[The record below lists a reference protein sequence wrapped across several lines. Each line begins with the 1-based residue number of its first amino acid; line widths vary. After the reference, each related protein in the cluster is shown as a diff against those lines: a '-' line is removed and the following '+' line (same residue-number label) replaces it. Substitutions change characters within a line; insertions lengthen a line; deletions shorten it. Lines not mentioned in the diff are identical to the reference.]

1 MDANDVEL
9 FSTTDIESKTK
20 AVSVLVRNRISYLER
35 WEKIPLLRRRE
46 YGGARELCV
55 IYVNG
60 NQYEKAKKILDE
72 FNEEYFGPAGKRR
85 RRRGRKED
93 TATSV
98 ADPGQSM
105 QETVSSGGDDTDDVI
120 DNICTS

>member
-72 FNEEYFGPAGKRR
+72 FNEEYFGTAGKRR

-105 QETVSSGGDDTDDVI
+105 QETVSSGGDDTDDEI
-120 DNICTS
+120 DNI

>member
-105 QETVSSGGDDTDDVI
+105 QETVSSGGDDTDDEI
-120 DNICTS
+120 DNI

>member
-93 TATSV
+93 TDTSV

-105 QETVSSGGDDTDDVI
+105 QETVSSGGDDTDDEI
-120 DNICTS
+120 DNI

>member
-93 TATSV
+93 TAASV

-105 QETVSSGGDDTDDVI
+105 QETVSSGGDDTDDEI
-120 DNICTS
+120 DNI

>member
-1 MDANDVEL
+1 M
-9 FSTTDIESKTK
+9 SKWFEQLPN
-20 AVSVLVRNRISYLER
+20 SLSNRQRYN
-35 WEKIPLLRRRE
+35 
-46 YGGARELCV
+46 LC
-55 IYVNG
+55 

-105 QETVSSGGDDTDDVI
+105 QETVSSGGDDTDDEI
-120 DNICTS
+120 DNI

>member
-9 FSTTDIESKTK
+9 FSTTDIESKSK

-55 IYVNG
+55 VYVNG

-93 TATSV
+93 AATSA

-105 QETVSSGGDDTDDVI
+105 QETVSSGGDDTDDEI
-120 DNICTS
+120 DNI

>member
-1 MDANDVEL
+1 MDTNDVEL

-105 QETVSSGGDDTDDVI
+105 QETVSSGGDDTDDEI
-120 DNICTS
+120 DNI

>member
-46 YGGARELCV
+46 YGGAKELCV

-105 QETVSSGGDDTDDVI
+105 QETVSSGGDDTDDEI
-120 DNICTS
+120 DNI

>member
-20 AVSVLVRNRISYLER
+20 AVSVLVRYRISYLER

-55 IYVNG
+55 VYVNG

-105 QETVSSGGDDTDDVI
+105 QETVSSGGDDTDDEI
-120 DNICTS
+120 DNI

>member
-55 IYVNG
+55 VYVNG

-72 FNEEYFGPAGKRR
+72 FNEENFGPAGKRR

-105 QETVSSGGDDTDDVI
+105 QETVSSGGDDTDDEI
-120 DNICTS
+120 DNI

>member
-1 MDANDVEL
+1 MDTNDVEL

-55 IYVNG
+55 VYVNG

-105 QETVSSGGDDTDDVI
+105 QETVSSGGDDTDDEI
-120 DNICTS
+120 DNI

>member
-55 IYVNG
+55 VYVNG

-105 QETVSSGGDDTDDVI
+105 QETVSSGGDDTDDEI
-120 DNICTS
+120 DNI

>member
-9 FSTTDIESKTK
+9 FSTTDIESKSK

-93 TATSV
+93 AATSV

-105 QETVSSGGDDTDDVI
+105 QETVSSGGDDTDDGI
-120 DNICTS
+120 DTI

>member
-98 ADPGQSM
+98 ADPGQSR
-105 QETVSSGGDDTDDVI
+105 QETVSSGGDDTDDEI
-120 DNICTS
+120 DNI

>member
-105 QETVSSGGDDTDDVI
+105 QETVSSGGDDTEDEI
-120 DNICTS
+120 DNI

>member
-105 QETVSSGGDDTDDVI
+105 QETVSSGGDNTDDEI
-120 DNICTS
+120 DNI